1 MSTTP
6 ELDVVIPVLNGEAT
20 VEAAVQSVLAQ
31 TGVQAR
37 AIVVDADSSDAS
49 MALVQRMACARVQLV
64 CPGQPLLAGA
74 ARNQGLAQCQAPW
87 LSFLDADDLWPSDR
101 SERLLAAITEP
112 SQQLAIGETLQFSEK
127 PDSPPTSQGYAPCS
141 GNLLISRA
149 TFERVGRFH
158 PTLPVGEVV
167 EWLARA
173 RSAGLEELHVPV
185 VALQRRSHA
194 QNTSRLRREA
204 YAGSVMQI
212 VREHRERKEGRCT
225 G

>member
-1 MSTTP
+1 MSTVP

-31 TGVQAR
+31 TGVHTR
-37 AIVVDADSSDAS
+37 AIVVDAGSSDAS
-49 MALVQRMACARVQLV
+49 VALLQRIAFPRVQLV
-64 CPGQPLLAGA
+64 CPRQPLLAGA

-101 SERLLAAITEP
+101 SKRLLAAITHP
-112 SQQLAIGETLQFSEK
+112 NRQLAVGETLQFSEK
-127 PDSPPTSQGYAPCS
+127 PGSPATSQGHAPCS
-141 GNLLISRA
+141 GNLLIARA
-149 TFERVGRFH
+149 AFERVGRFH

-194 QNTSRLRREA
+194 MNTSRQRREA
-204 YAGSVMQI
+204 YASSVLQI
-212 VREHRERKEGRCT
+212 VREHRARQEARCT